1 MMEENP
7 IAEALRLK
15 ITEKLEATS
24 IESAELDALIDEIGD
39 VVININKI
47 FISELRRVEGYLND
61 RIDTLAY
68 NLDEM
73 EEEMQQKQGGISN
86 VINISLNPNDTDG
99 WIGR

>member
-1 MMEENP
+1 MEENP

-15 ITEKLEATS
+15 ITEKLETTS
-24 IESAELDALIDEIGD
+24 IESAELDALINEIGD

-68 NLDEM
+68 NLDEIG
-73 EEEMQQKQGGISN
+73 EEMEQKQGGISN

>member
-1 MMEENP
+1 MEENP

-73 EEEMQQKQGGISN
+73 GEEMEQKQGGISN
-86 VINISLNPNDTDG
+86 VINISLNPNDADG